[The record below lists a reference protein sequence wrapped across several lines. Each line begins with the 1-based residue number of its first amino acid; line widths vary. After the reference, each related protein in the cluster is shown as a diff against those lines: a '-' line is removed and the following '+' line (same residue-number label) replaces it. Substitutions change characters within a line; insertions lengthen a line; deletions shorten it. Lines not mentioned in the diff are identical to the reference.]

1 MEGLL
6 YKELSY
12 QVQGAFFEVYKAMG
26 CSFKEKA
33 YDNALFD
40 EATIHRKLLV
50 ERQKRIGIYFK
61 GRKVGTYIPDQ
72 IVENKII
79 IEIKAKTFLAKQ
91 DIAQFWNYLKGLEYK
106 VGYLVNFGKPG
117 GVECIRRVYDIVR
130 NQNQSI

>member
-33 YDNALFD
+33 YDNALSD
-40 EATIHRKLLV
+40 EMVIYRKLSV

-61 GRKVGTYIPDQ
+61 GRNVGTYIPDQ
-72 IVENKII
+72 IVEQKII
-79 IEIKAKTFLAKQ
+79 IEIKAKTFLTKQ
-91 DIAQFWNYLKGLEYK
+91 DIAQFWNYLKGSEYK
-106 VGYLVNFGKPG
+106 LGYLVNFGKPG
-117 GVECIRRVYDIVR
+117 GVEYIRRVYDTVR
-130 NQNQSI
+130 QKAKAD

>member
-26 CSFKEKA
+26 CSFKESS

-40 EATIHRKLLV
+40 EFTVYRRLLV

-61 GRKVGTYIPDQ
+61 GRKVGAYVPDQ

-79 IEIKAKTFLAKQ
+79 IEIKAKVFLTKQ
-91 DIAQFWNYLKGLEYK
+91 DLAQFWDYLKGSEYK
-106 VGYLVNFGKPG
+106 VGYLVNFGKSG
-117 GVECIRRVYDIVR
+117 GVEYIRRVYDTARV
-130 NQNQSI
+130 QNQTN